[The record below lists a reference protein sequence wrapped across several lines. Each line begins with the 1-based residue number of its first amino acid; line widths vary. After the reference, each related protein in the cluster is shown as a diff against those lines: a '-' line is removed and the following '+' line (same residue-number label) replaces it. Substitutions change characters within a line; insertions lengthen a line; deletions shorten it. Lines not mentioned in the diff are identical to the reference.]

1 MIEEIL
7 TFDQCNELLGD
18 RLNTAIIR
26 TSVRDRDGNKTAT
39 NNGLMIHEA
48 EKASH

>member
-1 MIEEIL
+1 MVEEIL
-7 TFDQCNELLGD
+7 TFDQCNELLKD
-18 RLNTAIIR
+18 RLNVAIVR
-26 TSVRDRDGNKTAT
+26 ASVRDRDRNKIAT